1 MTRARLQPGPQPFA
15 QTPEVSDIRELSRA
29 DLTHLTQKRAVSG
42 ITQLRDNHHRIARC
56 VASGLTNGQS
66 AEFCGISQMRVSQ
79 LRQDPSFQ
87 ELVAH
92 YRAML
97 TAEWVAAADPV
108 IEFLSS
114 IRTKSLAMIEDKIDA
129 AAESGEFLPSRD
141 LATFAELGLDRTGY
155 GKVNKNVNVNVDFAA
170 NLEAARKRSDRARE
184 VRTIEASP
192 LPAPQAGASDQA
204 PPARTLTPSS
214 PFRRL

>member
-56 VASGLTNGQS
+56 VASGLTNTQS

-129 AAESGEFLPSRD
+129 AAEANEFLPSRD

-192 LPAPQAGASDQA
+192 LPASQTGASDQA
-204 PPARTLTPSS
+204 PPARTLAPSS